1 MDMTFIVKKG
11 DCDGFGLVRYRRYLD
26 WVHETR
32 AVFMAEMGAGDEML
46 TSKGIDMVTV
56 NLHLRNLE
64 ACRDGDRIEVIPCLD
79 KVMAHAL
86 YFTFT
91 GRNADTRAVL
101 FIAQSEM
108 YPISREGNLV
118 KLPPEIVDALV
129 TRVGS

>member
-1 MDMTFIVKKG
+1 MDMAFTIQKK
-11 DCDGFGLVRYRRYLD
+11 DCDHFGLIRYRRYLD
-26 WVHETR
+26 WIHETR
-32 AVFMAEMGAGDEML
+32 SALMAELGASDDL
-46 TSKGIDMVTV
+46 LASKGIDMVTV

-64 ACRDGDRIEVIPCLD
+64 ACREGDSVEVIPCLD
-79 KVMAHAL
+79 KVMSHAL

-91 GRNADTRAVL
+91 GRNAETRSVV

-118 KLPPEIVDALV
+118 HLPPEIVDALM